1 MKSTNTI
8 IIIILITV
16 IKITNSIPISLYQEI
31 EGRCP
36 CLDSKLC
43 YVSSRSTFDVF
54 QRTAPRCS
62 GGQVRCCSN
71 RIMVKTLLELQ
82 SRRNLEKPLI
92 NNKKTIENR
101 RSYNKD
107 LKCRNAQECH
117 EVYGSKSY
125 HVVFGRQSSCSWGQ
139 VRCVVA
145 KATSYLPCVNSKMCR
160 EAFGTKPQHYLTF
173 GIMPSCSAKDQVR
186 CISVEIT
193 TTTTTTTTS
202 RPAYHS
208 SSIHD
213 NNFYPSPAALLN
225 EDTSGGQIIINQNDP
240 QKPPSVQ
247 IIGPKPVFLQA
258 ANMRGPVNN
267 NLSERQQLTAL
278 LKQTINRLQSY
289 LGRRN

>member
-8 IIIILITV
+8 IIIIIILITI

-31 EGRCP
+31 EERCP
-36 CLDSKLC
+36 CLESNLC

-82 SRRNLEKPLI
+82 SRRNLKKPVI

-107 LKCRNAQECH
+107 LKCRNAHECH
-117 EVYGSKSY
+117 EAYGSKSY

-145 KATSYLPCVNSKMCR
+145 KATSYLPCVSSKMCR

-193 TTTTTTTTS
+193 TTTTTTS
-202 RPAYHS
+202 RPAYH
-208 SSIHD
+208 
-213 NNFYPSPAALLN
+213 YPSPAALLN

-240 QKPPSVQ
+240 LKPPSVQ

-289 LGRRN
+289 LGRTN